1 MILTNTDSLASLEEL
16 ALGSRLKRLS
26 DQLMRQAS
34 LIYEAQNIDFDP
46 YHMPIYK
53 LIAAEHDLT
62 IGAISEALNVTQPA
76 VTQYVNALVKRKL
89 VSSTI
94 GTIDKR
100 RRLIRLTKKGEVL
113 LDQLGPIWKIIDSEL
128 KEWTRCATQSSLLE
142 QVSALEEKLNQQAFS
157 TTVINKLMETLKNRV
172 EIISYKD
179 EYASHFRDLNLEW
192 LETYFYVEEHDKEVL
207 NNPKSYILDNGG
219 YIFFAIYNGEV
230 AGTVA
235 LINESEG
242 YELSKMAVDPK
253 FRGLKIGQELMKH
266 CIDFASSKEWAELLL
281 YSNTKLENA
290 IYIYRKFGFKEVDL
304 ETDSPYERSDI
315 KMKLSL

>member
-1 MILTNTDSLASLEEL
+1 MTNTDSLASLEEL
-16 ALGSRLKRLS
+16 ALGYRLKRLS
-26 DQLMRQAS
+26 DQLMRQAT

-76 VTQYVNALVKRKL
+76 VTQYVNALVKKQL

-94 GTIDKR
+94 GTADKR
-100 RRLIRLTKKGEVL
+100 RRLIRLTKKGEL
-113 LDQLGPIWKIIDSEL
+113 LLNQLSPIWQIIDSEL
-128 KEWTRCATQSSLLE
+128 KAWTRGSTNTSLLE
-142 QVSALEEKLNQQAFS
+142 QVSALEEKLDQQAFS
-157 TTVINKLMETLKNRV
+157 TTVINKLMETSNNTL
-172 EIISYKD
+172 EIIPYKE

-207 NNPKSYILDNGG
+207 NNAKSYILDNDG

-235 LINESEG
+235 LINEPEG

-253 FRGLKIGQELMKH
+253 FRGLKIGQELMKY
-266 CIDFASSKEWAELLL
+266 CLDFARSKKWPELLL

-290 IYIYRKFGFKEVDL
+290 IYIYRKYGFIEVPM
-304 ETDSPYERSDI
+304 EPNSPYERGNI
-315 KMKLSL
+315 KMKIKL